1 MTRLSLVGPLW
12 ELLRPWKVRLVLVGL
27 GIAAAAALDVIPPL
41 ILGRLLD
48 ELAAGRTT
56 GLPVAAMAYLAAL
69 AAVHAL
75 TAAYGYV
82 AATIAQRALARLRTS
97 LFGHLLALPTEYHDD
112 TPVGDAISRATA
124 DIDAI
129 DDLFSSSTVV
139 LIGETLRLAT
149 VTAAM
154 LLLSPQLTLAAGAV
168 VPPILL
174 LTIYL
179 RRRIRAAERTTRTA
193 VGSATTQLHETLAGV
208 NVIRAFARRAEF
220 AGRFHAALSA
230 WLRASNTS
238 TRYNS
243 FYAPGLALVAA
254 IATAG
259 LLWAGG
265 AVHQAAVS
273 IGTLTAFVLLFARF
287 FTPLIN
293 LGDEWQRVQA
303 ALSGAERVFN
313 VLALPRASQSDESSA
328 DDSAGPPVVMERVD
342 FEYRRGQVVLHG
354 IDLTVRAGEHVAI
367 VGRSG
372 AGKSSLLAL
381 LAGLYP
387 PTNGRVR
394 IAGHDP
400 VLLADDERRA
410 LVAVVP
416 QTVHLFTGTVHD
428 NVALGD
434 DSITA
439 GQVVA
444 ASRITGAHAFVTALP
459 DGYQSIL
466 AGSGRGEGLT
476 LSAGQRQLLALTRAL
491 VSRPTVLLLDE
502 ATAVVDGASD
512 AAFRAALS
520 EHVQPAGTAILTV
533 AHRLATARHADRV
546 VVVAAGRIIEE
557 DSPENLA
564 RTDGQF
570 ASLLALEESG
580 WDWEALD
587 L

>member
-1 MTRLSLVGPLW
+1 MRRPSLVRPLW
-12 ELLRPWKVRLVLVGL
+12 DLLRPWKVRLVLVGL
-27 GIAAAAALDVIPPL
+27 GIAAAAALDVIPPV
-41 ILGRLLD
+41 IVGRLLD
-48 ELAAGRTT
+48 GLAAGRTAD
-56 GLPVAAMAYLAAL
+56 LPVAAGAYLAAL
-69 AAVHAL
+69 AAAHAL
-75 TAAYGYV
+75 TATYGYL
-82 AATIAQRALARLRTS
+82 AATVAQRALAGLRTS
-97 LFGHLLALPTEYHDD
+97 LFDHLLALPTEYHDH

-139 LIGETLRLAT
+139 LLGETLRLAT

-154 LLLSPQLTLAAGAV
+154 LLLSPPLTLAAGAV
-168 VPPILL
+168 VPPVLL
-174 LTIYL
+174 LTFYV
-179 RRRIRAAERTTRTA
+179 RRRIRTAERATRTA
-193 VGSATTQLHETLAGV
+193 VGSATTQLQETLAGV
-208 NVIRAFARRAEF
+208 NVVRAFARQAEF
-220 AGRFHAALSA
+220 TGRFHAALSG

-238 TRYNS
+238 TGYNS
-243 FYAPGLALVAA
+243 FYAPGLAMCAA

-313 VLALPRASQSDESSA
+313 VLALPRASQSGGPP
-328 DDSAGPPVVMERVD
+328 DDWAGPPVVLERVD
-342 FEYRRGQVVLHG
+342 FGYRPGQAVLHG
-354 IDLTVRAGEHVAI
+354 IDLTVRAGEQVAI

-372 AGKSSLLAL
+372 AGKSSILAL
-381 LAGLYP
+381 LAGLYR
-387 PTNGRVR
+387 PTNGSVR
-394 IAGHDP
+394 LAGRDP
-400 VLLADDERRA
+400 APLADDERRA
-410 LVAVVP
+410 VVGVVP
-416 QTVHLFTGTVHD
+416 QTVHVFTGTVYD

-434 DSITA
+434 ATITA
-439 GQVVA
+439 DHVVA
-444 ASRITGAHAFVTALP
+444 ASRITGAHTFVNALP

-466 AGSGRGEGLT
+466 AGSGRGEGIT

-512 AAFRAALS
+512 AAFRTALRQ
-520 EHVQPAGTAILTV
+520 HVQPDGTAILTV
-533 AHRLATARHADRV
+533 AHRLATARHADRI

-557 DSPENLA
+557 GSPAMLASTDSH
-564 RTDGQF
+564 F
-570 ASLLALEESG
+570 ASLLALEEIG
-580 WDWEALD
+580 WNWEELD